1 MPKPHRQRRAKVP
14 SVHEADL
21 LARQAAYH
29 PPLFPQPPSPV
40 QAAFLMPKHKGDTH
54 G

>member
-1 MPKPHRQRRAKVP
+1 MPKPHRQRRAKAP
-14 SVHEADL
+14 SAQEADR

-40 QAAFLMPKHKGDTH
+40 QAAFLMRKHKGAAH